1 MPFWAEMLILFGIL
15 LGLGAITALAIL
27 LQPGTPV
34 PSSTPIPIIT
44 VTFIPPQTLVPV
56 NITTKLVSGDVVCI
70 AFDNLTQ
77 QLIFGNCGD
86 TNIQGTWMYDE
97 ILKIAINNLQSTF
110 KSNCMVNPSTIVNPS
125 ISGVTTS
132 ASTKSCQNI
141 LLDAA
146 TGRISGKTLDNT
158 NVYIAFIGQKLGWV
172 TNVVHAQI
180 FALGF

>member
-27 LQPGTPV
+27 LQPGAPV
-34 PSSTPIPIIT
+34 PSSTPIPI
-44 VTFIPPQTLVPV
+44 VTTSFIPPQVLVPV
-56 NITTKLVSGDVVCI
+56 SITTKLSSGDVACI
-70 AFDNLTQ
+70 AFDNLSQ

-97 ILKIAINNLQSTF
+97 LLKIVINNLQSTF

-125 ISGVTTS
+125 ITGQTTS
-132 ASTKSCQNI
+132 SSTRACQNI
-141 LLDAA
+141 ILDSV
-146 TGRISGKTLDNT
+146 TGRISGKTSDNT

-172 TNVVHAQI
+172 TNVVHAQV